1 MLNYDNIETIKARM
15 VGHMSKTQRRA
26 AIVEFVDE
34 KGQVGFGELKLRFPD
49 VSDMTLRTDLRDL
62 DTQKKL
68 IRVHGGART
77 VKASVKANDSF
88 FLRETCNLDRRQ
100 IIARKAAVL
109 LQSELS
115 KKPNVSIYLD
125 CGVTITE
132 IAKRF
137 PDEWCSIVTNSI
149 SAAYMLSSLKRPS
162 VTVLGGM
169 LNRIN
174 CSCDSIR
181 NMEEL
186 ERMNFDI
193 TFLPTAGFSVDTA
206 FTCGKEVMDDMRWT
220 VIKHSKKI
228 IVPMDSSKVGKI
240 FQITHL
246 RLEDVDM
253 IISDDELP
261 EDIKQLF
268 ISNGIEVL

>member
-1 MLNYDNIETIKARM
+1 
-15 VGHMSKTQRRA
+15 MSKLQRRA
-26 AIVEFVDE
+26 AIVDFIDE
-34 KGQVGFGELKLRFPD
+34 KGQLSFSELKLRFPD
-49 VSDMTLRTDLRDL
+49 ISDMTLRTDLKEL
-62 DTQKKL
+62 DSQGKI

-77 VKASVKANDSF
+77 VKESAKANDSF
-88 FLRETCNLDRRQ
+88 FLRETRNLEKRQ
-100 IIARKAAVL
+100 LIARKAAEL
-109 LQSELS
+109 LRAELAR
-115 KKPNVSIYLD
+115 KPNVSIYMD

-149 SAAYMLSSLKRPS
+149 STAYMLSALKKPT
-162 VTVLGGM
+162 VTVLGGL

-174 CSCDSIR
+174 CSCDSMR

-193 TFLPTAGFSVDTA
+193 TFLPTAGFAEKVD
-206 FTCGKEVMDDMRWT
+206 FTCSKEVMDDMRWT
-220 VIKHSKKI
+220 VLKHSKKI
-228 IVPMDSSKVGKI
+228 IIPMDSSKVGKI
-240 FQITHL
+240 FQVTHI

-261 EDIKQLF
+261 EETRRLF
-268 ISNGIEVL
+268 VESGVEVL